1 MNHGYF
7 VALNMGYNDEASER
21 SHLGVLFVSETIY
34 VSNILFVSEKYVL

>member
-7 VALNMGYNDEASER
+7 VVLNMSYNDEAS
-21 SHLGVLFVSETIY
+21 VLFVAETIY